1 MGAGPPAREAPRPEP
16 FGDEEAFRRRGN
28 FQRKLVLA
36 PGEQGRP
43 YRTRETGQ
51 ADAAKQGH
59 PPARGEL
66 TKLEKQVLAFK
77 KKYPGMLLL
86 FEVGYKVSDLGEGGR
101 TPARAVWTSAAD

>member
-1 MGAGPPAREAPRPEP
+1 MGDGPPAREAPRPEP
-16 FGDEEAFRRRGN
+16 FGDEEACVRRRGN

-86 FEVGYKVSDLGEGGR
+86 FEVGYKVSDLREGA
-101 TPARAVWTSAAD
+101 PARAVWTSAAD

>member
-1 MGAGPPAREAPRPEP
+1 MGAGPRTREVRRPEP
-16 FGDEEAFRRRGN
+16 AGDKEARRRGN

-43 YRTRETGQ
+43 YRTRETGK
-51 ADAAKQGH
+51 ADAAKQGR
-59 PPARGEL
+59 PPARGEF